1 MAYIGQPPFQEYSSI
16 PTKDRFTGDGSTV
29 AFDLASAVPSNG
41 ENGLEVFVNNV
52 RQEPGT
58 GRDFTLGQDGSGDF
72 KRITFASAP
81 TDTHIIYV
89 INDKTNTTTLAPLST
104 DLNGSELILDAD
116 ADTSIT
122 ADTDDRIDIKISGAD
137 DFTFSANAFNV
148 LTGSHATFAD
158 SANAKFGTGSDMLL
172 YHDGNNSYITNAV
185 GALKI
190 ATESSGIAVTI
201 GHTTSQVTI
210 ADNLTV
216 GGDLDVTGSFD
227 MSDANI
233 TNIGSIAL
241 DTITNDGTD
250 ITLDSSGD
258 IVLDADGDNIT
269 LKAGGTTYGD
279 LTQSGGE
286 LIIKSGSTPTTAL
299 TFAGANATLAGTLGV
314 GAITGTSTIQGTTIT
329 ATTAFVPD
337 ASDGAALGTTAL
349 EFSDLFLADG
359 AVINFGDDQDVS
371 LTHVVDTGLLL
382 SSTDQLQFGDS
393 GTYIFQSADG
403 VLDLVSDTEIEINA
417 TTIDINGNVEIS
429 GTATTTGVHTFTA
442 VPVLPA
448 NSIDSAHYVDGSI
461 DNAHIADDQIDS
473 EHYADG
479 SIDTAHIADLN
490 VTGGKLA
497 LDHRSAGATDDVK
510 TGNQNDYLFF
520 DADVGISFFTANAED
535 MRLED
540 DGDLHVDNDVI
551 AFSTTISDAT
561 LKYNINPVEFALD
574 KIKQLKGVTFNYFK
588 NDKESAGLLAQDV
601 EKVLPSAVSEKKL
614 PLHTGDDKAYKT
626 LHYDSVTAILVEAI
640 KELTAKVEKL
650 ENK

>member
-337 ASDGAALGTTAL
+337 ASDGAALGTTSL
-349 EFSDLFLADG
+349 EFSDLYLADG
-359 AVINFGDDQDVS
+359 AVIGFGDDQDVT

-403 VLDLVSDTEIEINA
+403 VLDLVSDTEIELNA
-417 TTIDINGNVEIS
+417 TTLDINANVEIS
-429 GTATTTGVHTFTA
+429 GTATTEGVHTFTA

-461 DNAHIADDQIDS
+461 DNAHIADDAIDS
-473 EHYADG
+473 EHYAAA
-479 SIDTAHIADLN
+479 SIDNEHLADNAVDTAEIADNAVSLAKMAGLARGKIIYGDSSGDPAALTVGGAGTALTSN
-490 VTGGKLA
+490 GTDISWGVAGTAWQAVVTGATTMVAGRGYFVNTTSSAFTMTLPASPSLGDFVRIIDYAGTFDSNTCTIGRNSQKI
-497 LDHRSAGATDDVK
+497 AGAS
-510 TGNQNDYLFF
+510 
-520 DADVGISFFTANAED
+520 ADMTV
-535 MRLED
+535 
-540 DGDLHVDNDVI
+540 
-551 AFSTTISDAT
+551 TT
-561 LKYNINPVEFALD
+561 ER
-574 KIKQLKGVTFNYFK
+574 
-588 NDKESAGLLAQDV
+588 AGLTLVFTDSTQGWLLA
-601 EKVLPSAVSEKKL
+601 E
-614 PLHTGDDKAYKT
+614 
-626 LHYDSVTAILVEAI
+626 I
-640 KELTAKVEKL
+640 
-650 ENK
+650 